1 MEAVMKSEIFFFVT
15 TIAVIVITVL
25 LAFVLVR
32 FFLVLGDVR
41 NISRAAKDEVDRI
54 KADIQTFRTN
64 MQTDGLR
71 LVHIINFFKGLKS
84 SKKSRIN
91 KSKQS

>member
-1 MEAVMKSEIFFFVT
+1 MEAIMKSEIFFFVT
-15 TIAVIVITVL
+15 TVAVIIITVL

-41 NISRAAKDEVDRI
+41 TISRLAKDEVERI
-54 KADIQTFRTN
+54 KADIETFRTN
-64 MQTDGLR
+64 MHTDGLR
-71 LVHIINFFKGLKS
+71 LVHIINFFKGLKG
-84 SKKSRIN
+84 SKKSRMN